1 MEKTMTKGKAIDLEG
16 FVIRV
21 SDYKETD
28 CIINF
33 LCRDG
38 VIPFRARG
46 IKKPTSKNHILST
59 LLVKA
64 KLTLLEEADKFLLKE
79 SKLVYF
85 PDAKNDFLT
94 SICFQFL
101 NELNAKIFDEGR
113 ALYPY
118 MDFGLS
124 RSVDNA
130 SLLAFCTVYFA
141 QFLKSCGYGL
151 NVDECVFCHKKTDI
165 VGISMINGGFICR
178 DDVEYESE
186 IMNPRFLKII
196 RFCFRCEPKDINR
209 LTISNEE
216 CIQVISFL
224 SNHYEESTGVKI
236 KSLEYLRKAL

>member
-1 MEKTMTKGKAIDLEG
+1 MTKGKTIDLEG
-16 FVIRV
+16 FVIHI

-38 VIPFRARG
+38 VVSFRARG

-64 KLTLLEEADKFLLKE
+64 KLTLLEETGKFSLKE
-79 SKLVYF
+79 SKLVSF

-94 SICFQFL
+94 AICFQFL
-101 NELNAKIFDEGR
+101 NELNGKILDEGT

-118 MDFGLS
+118 LDLGLS
-124 RSVDNA
+124 GSADNG
-130 SLLAFCTVYFA
+130 SFLPFCTVYFA
-141 QFLKSCGYGL
+141 QFLKNCGYGL
-151 NVDECVFCHKKTDI
+151 NVDECVLCHKKNDI
-165 VGISMINGGFICR
+165 VGISIVNGGFICR
-178 DDVEYESE
+178 DDAEYESE

-196 RFCFRCEPKDINR
+196 RFCFRCEPKDMNR
-209 LTISNEE
+209 LMISNEE
-216 CIQVISFL
+216 CVQVISFL
-224 SNHYEESTGVKI
+224 SNHYEESTGIKI